1 MIIGISG
8 KKNSGK
14 STVSEILN
22 KKGFY
27 LDSFASTVKD
37 IAALLFSYPR
47 ERLEG
52 NTLEDRLW
60 RETEDYNLSKFL
72 GKSFSPRNALTM
84 IGTDIGRN
92 TIHENIWIKTV
103 FDRYEKSSNQNR
115 NLVITDV
122 RFPNEFDSIKSYK
135 NIITFNIRISRP
147 QNTISEHISEIAL
160 DDKDKNGEFDYYI
173 INDGTINDLELKIDL
188 ILDDIKNR
196 ISLNI

>member
-37 IAALLFSYPR
+37 IASLLFSYSR
-47 ERLEG
+47 EKLEG
-52 NTLEDRLW
+52 NTVEDRLW
-60 RETEDYNLSKFL
+60 RETEDSNLSKFL
-72 GKSFSPRNALTM
+72 GKSFSPRNALTL
-84 IGTDIGRN
+84 IGTEFGRDM
-92 TIHENIWIKTV
+92 IHENIWIKTV
-103 FDRYEKSSNQNR
+103 FDRYGQSQNP

-135 NIITFNIRISRP
+135 NILTFNIRINRP
-147 QNTISEHISEIAL
+147 GNTISEHISETAL
-160 DDKDKNGEFDYYI
+160 DEKDKNGGFDYYI
-173 INDGTINDLELKIDL
+173 INDGTINDLESKINL
-188 ILDDIKNR
+188 ILDDIKNK
-196 ISLNI
+196 IS